1 MVWSDRL
8 MTLSMCTYIQL
19 AGRLDRHRCPY
30 DEKKTTGKYGREIW
44 LAMMAQ
50 FSITIGP
57 PKKHKQI
64 LTVAVSICL
73 LCVYVCLEVS
83 QSKEKEKENPQPISK
98 TITSQN

>member
-1 MVWSDRL
+1 
-8 MTLSMCTYIQL
+8 
-19 AGRLDRHRCPY
+19 
-30 DEKKTTGKYGREIW
+30 
-44 LAMMAQ
+44 MMAQ

-83 QSKEKEKENPQPISK
+83 QSKEKGEKTPHNQYPKLSRPKINLFSSQRTPGSLFYSK
-98 TITSQN
+98 FRDVTIDRM